1 MKVIPNKQ
9 LSHIPPVIMD
19 IDNTNDLPY
28 KVAKPLPAKSFAMLI
43 IGQPG
48 SGKSTLWNSLLLSH
62 PTKKKPDIPRFY
74 YRYFDHVWLISPSLN
89 TLPLNKLNLNASRM
103 FDSYSDELMEEIL
116 DEEKNGDNLNNMIVL
131 DDSVRDLT
139 KSKILCKTILNRRHC
154 CQDPEKEGHAG
165 LSIIITSQK
174 YNMVPMALRLNMSQ
188 VIVFRTENQ
197 KELNTIK
204 EELLGDLTKKEQDE
218 LLKTAWKE
226 KHDFLY
232 IDSFKPK
239 KERYYRNFDRI
250 EIPE

>member
-1 MKVIPNKQ
+1 MQVIPNKK
-9 LSHIPPVIMD
+9 LSHIPVVVMD
-19 IDNTNDLPY
+19 IDNTSDLPY

-43 IGQPG
+43 IGQPS
-48 SGKSTLWNSLLLSH
+48 SGKTTLWNSLLLAH
-62 PTKKKPDIPRFY
+62 PTKKKPHIDRAY
-74 YRYFDHVWLISPSLN
+74 YRYFDHVWLISPSLM
-89 TLPLNKLNLNASRM
+89 TLPLHKLNLNDGRI
-103 FDSYSDELMEEIL
+103 FDSYSDELMEGIL
-116 DEEKNGDNLNNMIVL
+116 DEEKNGDNLNNLIVL

-154 CQDPEKEGHAG
+154 THDPEKDGNAG

-197 KELNTIK
+197 KELSTIRD
-204 EELLGDLTKKEQDE
+204 ELLGDLTKKEQDE
-218 LLKTAWKE
+218 LLKTAWND

-250 EIPE
+250 EIPD

>member
-1 MKVIPNKQ
+1 MEVIPNKK

-62 PTKKKPDIPRFY
+62 PTRKKPDTPRFY
-74 YRYFDHVWLISPSLN
+74 YRYFDHVWLISPSLQ
-89 TLPLNKLNLNASRM
+89 TLPLNKLNLNDGRI
-103 FDSYSDELMEEIL
+103 FDSYNDTLMEDIL
-116 DEEKNGDNLNNMIVL
+116 DEEKNGDNLNNLIVL

-218 LLKTAWKE
+218 LLKIAWKD

-250 EIPE
+250 DIPD